1 MSSQL
6 CRPFWECTGLIDR
19 NHSKVKWKI
28 YKVNSSKAFSFSSAY
43 KLGNK
48 WVTLT
53 TLNSN
58 LVTFCNRFFASLV
71 QKLHPLFYNTLMLYA
86 IAHLSWNPTSETRD
100 ICDNFFMNTKVV
112 DLQKFD
118 KFDLHMKIVILKCLP
133 SLHRKM
139 NTFEHKLNAPYL
151 AIIKFFNF
159 LTCHYHF
166 G

>member
-86 IAHLSWNPTSETRD
+86 IAHLSWNPTSETCD
-100 ICDNFFMNTKVV
+100 ICDNFFYEYKSCRFTKVWQIWSSYENCNSKV
-112 DLQKFD
+112 F
-118 KFDLHMKIVILKCLP
+118 
-133 SLHRKM
+133 
-139 NTFEHKLNAPYL
+139 T
-151 AIIKFFNF
+151 F
-159 LTCHYHF
+159 LTSKNEYIRT
-166 G
+166 